1 MDSEKY
7 NRSIALFCPTCGGTI
22 FEFEHGVDETIEIAT
37 CAKCGRELPK
47 DELIRENEENEENI
61 SEHVKEIGKEVVK
74 DITEDFKKS
83 FKNAF
88 RDSKYIK
95 IK

>member
-7 NRSIALFCPTCGGTI
+7 NRSITLLCPTCGGTM

-37 CAKCGRELPK
+37 CVKCGRELLK
-47 DELIRENEENEENI
+47 DELIRENEENI
-61 SEHVKEIGKEVVK
+61 SEHVEEIGKEVVK
-74 DITEDFKKS
+74 DMADELRKS

-88 RDSKYIK
+88 RGSKNIK
-95 IK
+95 FK

>member
-47 DELIRENEENEENI
+47 DELIRENEENI
-61 SEHVKEIGKEVVK
+61 SEHVEEIGKEVVK
-74 DITEDFKKS
+74 DIAEDLKKLL
-83 FKNAF
+83 KNAF
-88 RDSKYIK
+88 RDSKHIK

>member
-47 DELIRENEENEENI
+47 DELIRENEENI
-61 SEHVKEIGKEVVK
+61 SEHVEEIGKEVVK
-74 DITEDFKKS
+74 DIAEDLKKS
-83 FKNAF
+83 LKNAF
-88 RDSKYIK
+88 RDSKHIK